1 MSELDKYGIPAERS
15 MEIIKD
21 SSKVNRP
28 ARVKDHAAWREEAKP
43 WGDPPYPGKASD
55 HPSVELH
62 YLYRTALRC
71 GGNIANLG
79 TFRGVSASAIA
90 HGLKDHGSGT
100 VYAVDYYDRN
110 TCFDVEKLTSIFEE
124 RGLIDHVRFCKG
136 HTQDWARKLS
146 DVRFKF
152 IFIDADH
159 QYESTKQDFEF
170 WSPLLE
176 AGGLIAFH
184 DINLNTVRRV
194 IDEKLNS
201 WELVDFVCNIQTF
214 RRIL

>member
-1 MSELDKYGIPAERS
+1 MVDVPLTIVDMTRQIPSIKTKLRQKLHKER
-15 MEIIKD
+15 
-21 SSKVNRP
+21 RTTFP
-28 ARVKDHAAWREEAKP
+28 RA
-43 WGDPPYPGKASD
+43 GDDDLISHLLVFPYQ
-55 HPSVELH
+55 
-62 YLYRTALRC
+62 Y
-71 GGNIANLG
+71 
-79 TFRGVSASAIA
+79 
-90 HGLKDHGSGT
+90 
-100 VYAVDYYDRN
+100 
-110 TCFDVEKLTSIFEE
+110 
-124 RGLIDHVRFCKG
+124 DHVQFCKG